1 MAVPTDTVTV
11 MAVPTDTTV
20 ESAPLMPLPRLM
32 LNPDTVTDTVTVM
45 AVPTDTVTVMA
56 VPTDTTVE
64 SAPLMPNPKP
74 RLPLMP
80 LPRLMPLLDTVTVTM
95 VMVDITDTPTVTDTV
110 IIGARGLLKLM
121 PNPDMVTTVMVDT
134 TVAPMVTVVMVIPTM
149 VKLSISGSSHSK
161 NL

>member
-1 MAVPTDTVTV
+1 
-11 MAVPTDTTV
+11 
-20 ESAPLMPLPRLM
+20 
-32 LNPDTVTDTVTVM
+32 M

-74 RLPLMP
+74 RL
-80 LPRLMPLLDTVTVTM
+80 MPLLYTVTVTT
-95 VMVDITDTPTVTDTV
+95 VMVDIMDTPTVTDTV
-110 IIGARGLLKLM
+110 IIMARGLLKLM
-121 PNPDMVTTVMVDT
+121 SNPDVVTTVMVDT
-134 TVAPMVTVVMVIPTM
+134 TLAPMVTVVMVIPTM

>member
-1 MAVPTDTVTV
+1 
-11 MAVPTDTTV
+11 
-20 ESAPLMPLPRLM
+20 
-32 LNPDTVTDTVTVM
+32 
-45 AVPTDTVTVMA
+45 MA

-74 RLPLMP
+74 RLPLLP
-80 LPRLMPLLDTVTVTM
+80 LPRLMPLLDTVTVTT

-110 IIGARGLLKLM
+110 VIIGARGLLKLM
-121 PNPDMVTTVMVDT
+121 PSPDMVTTVMVDT